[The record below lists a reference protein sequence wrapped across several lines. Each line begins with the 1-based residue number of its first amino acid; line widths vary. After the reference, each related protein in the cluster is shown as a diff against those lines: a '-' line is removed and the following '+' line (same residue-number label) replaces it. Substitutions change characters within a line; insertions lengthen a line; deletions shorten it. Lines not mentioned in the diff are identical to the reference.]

1 MNTISAFFVFFAQNQ
16 GTFFQFLKQ
25 WQGIPP
31 HLSPLVAPLL
41 YKVWVFKLSA
51 QINEKVM
58 QRV

>member
-31 HLSPLVAPLL
+31 HLSLLVAPLL
-41 YKVWVFKLSA
+41 YKVWVLKLSA